1 MPQQICSGF
10 SLRPAQ
16 GRPVP
21 PRSLFAAMQT
31 VKDYPVVASFSRS
44 GYKVKCAATVV
55 GASAAAVPGASGS
68 AGLPTEA
75 NNEVAVN
82 SVGQPLAAV
91 TNSTRPAVGTDEDE
105 DMQILEVCQ
114 RLEDRLPAANA
125 PGLAPSAQPA
135 FQGSGGDQVQ
145 TLSDRTGTMRRRG
158 ARGGPQGEQPAALV
172 AAPPEVTAL
181 AVGVVRGHCN
191 ALETALLHERDGLL
205 QDAALALASSRTRVL
220 SLRCEAEKRAR
231 AHGSELG
238 AYPELAA
245 PTTHEE
251 LRTRMPLPPPSSA
264 DIYFFCVRSCDFTH
278 KKM

>member
-114 RLEDRLPAANA
+114 RLEDRIFDFRWPRISGFPIIGRSVPRGVH
-125 PGLAPSAQPA
+125 PGIIWIHREV
-135 FQGSGGDQVQ
+135 QV
-145 TLSDRTGTMRRRG
+145 
-158 ARGGPQGEQPAALV
+158 
-172 AAPPEVTAL
+172 
-181 AVGVVRGHCN
+181 
-191 ALETALLHERDGLL
+191 
-205 QDAALALASSRTRVL
+205 
-220 SLRCEAEKRAR
+220 
-231 AHGSELG
+231 
-238 AYPELAA
+238 
-245 PTTHEE
+245 
-251 LRTRMPLPPPSSA
+251 
-264 DIYFFCVRSCDFTH
+264 
-278 KKM
+278 